1 MKLKSII
8 LSLLVIAAMSACKK
22 SDDFNYPAGTV
33 GISRIIYYP
42 LIKINGAKIIPIVQ
56 GSSFTDPGA
65 TATLNGATVSYTAS
79 KKIDASTT
87 PGVYT
92 IYYTAQNPE
101 GYTASDTRIVIVA
114 PASVSYDP
122 VASTNDFSGTY
133 LRSATGVTST
143 WTKIATGVY
152 TVENA
157 GGAVS
162 GVGNLAIV
170 VNYSGNT
177 ISIPSQDN
185 PYYGGTIS
193 STGALYTVGS
203 PSQYSWVFNAPGYG
217 TSKRTFVKQ

>member
-8 LSLLVIAAMSACKK
+8 LSLLVIVAMSACKK

-33 GISRIIYYP
+33 GISKIIYYP
-42 LIKINGAKIIPIVQ
+42 IIKIKGDKIIPVTQ
-56 GSSFTDPGA
+56 GSAFTDPGA
-65 TATLNGATVSYTAS
+65 TAVLNGATISYTTS
-79 KKIDASTT
+79 KTIDATTT

-92 IYYTAQNPE
+92 VYYTAQNPQ
-101 GYTASDTRIVIVA
+101 GYSASDWRIIIVA
-114 PASVSYDP
+114 PASVASDP

-133 LRSATGVTST
+133 LRAATGVTST

-162 GVGNLAIV
+162 GVGNLTIV
-170 VNYSGNT
+170 VNYAGNT
-177 ISIPSQDN
+177 ISMPSQDD
-185 PYYGGTIS
+185 PYYGGTVS
-193 STGALYTVGS
+193 TTGAVYTVGS